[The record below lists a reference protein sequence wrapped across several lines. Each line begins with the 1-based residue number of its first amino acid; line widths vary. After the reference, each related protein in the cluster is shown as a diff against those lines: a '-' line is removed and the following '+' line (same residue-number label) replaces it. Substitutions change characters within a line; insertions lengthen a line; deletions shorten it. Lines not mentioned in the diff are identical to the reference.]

1 MHIYLILHFTKT
13 HHFYCSVCVVLKQR
27 QFSIFTEFFLQ
38 LLGIDEGKQRERP
51 KRKESGISVE
61 FSKPDEVSQT
71 DINVAEQPQGISIE
85 MDITGAPEIS
95 ATEIVLTK
103 QEEIV
108 SSDKSALEIT
118 LESTPKPGMNSN
130 LLCHVKN

>member
-1 MHIYLILHFTKT
+1 M
-13 HHFYCSVCVVLKQR
+13 
-27 QFSIFTEFFLQ
+27 
-38 LLGIDEGKQRERP
+38 LGIDEGKQRERP
-51 KRKESGISVE
+51 KRKVSGISVE

-71 DINVAEQPQGISIE
+71 DINVAEQPQSISIE
-85 MDITGAPEIS
+85 MDITEAPEIS

>member
-1 MHIYLILHFTKT
+1 M
-13 HHFYCSVCVVLKQR
+13 
-27 QFSIFTEFFLQ
+27 
-38 LLGIDEGKQRERP
+38 LGIDEGKQRERP
-51 KRKESGISVE
+51 KRKESRISVE

-85 MDITGAPEIS
+85 MDITEAPEIS

>member
-1 MHIYLILHFTKT
+1 M
-13 HHFYCSVCVVLKQR
+13 
-27 QFSIFTEFFLQ
+27 
-38 LLGIDEGKQRERP
+38 LGIAEGKQRERP

-85 MDITGAPEIS
+85 MDITEAPEIS